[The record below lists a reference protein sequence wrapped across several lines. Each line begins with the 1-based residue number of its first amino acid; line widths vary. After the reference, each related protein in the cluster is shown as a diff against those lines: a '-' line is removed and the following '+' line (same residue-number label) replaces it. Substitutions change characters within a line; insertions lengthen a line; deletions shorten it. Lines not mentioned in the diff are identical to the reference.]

1 MIFKKSYEVSKS
13 THFLVTITFFM
24 KINSSADQP
33 PTPGMFPNHRST
45 KFKCKNA
52 DSQCRSCVQFIFQR
66 CHRRGRY
73 FFVIKNIFRA
83 IFLFSKVLKLN
94 CFLKSQLS
102 HNFWSFYQNDP
113 FSGATLWIYC
123 ETDEYACC
131 AAVRCRLFV
140 VLWLEEMV
148 TVTTRMIKVVII
160 MMIAIQKKKKKTTS
174 MSDLSTFRQYN
185 NFYWWIPWNTFVM
198 NN

>member
-52 DSQCRSCVQFIFQR
+52 ASHCRSCVQFIFQR
-66 CHRRGRY
+66 CTFFGGLVRPSRGTIVAVAI
-73 FFVIKNIFRA
+73 FFVMKNIFRA

-94 CFLKSQLS
+94 YFLKSQLS

-113 FSGATLWIYC
+113 FSGATL
-123 ETDEYACC
+123 
-131 AAVRCRLFV
+131 
-140 VLWLEEMV
+140 
-148 TVTTRMIKVVII
+148 
-160 MMIAIQKKKKKTTS
+160 
-174 MSDLSTFRQYN
+174 
-185 NFYWWIPWNTFVM
+185 
-198 NN
+198 